1 MPVGFYIKKQQ
12 HFDWSLYRPVIGCP
26 VKGKG
31 CLENL
36 QARHDKIIF
45 DIILRK

>member
-1 MPVGFYIKKQQ
+1 MPVGFYKKKN
-12 HFDWSLYRPVIGCP
+12 FDWSLYRPVIGCP

-36 QARHDKIIF
+36 QARDDKIIF